1 MKDMLDLYH
10 HSAFACSKK
19 VTELYS
25 TSFTLGIKALENRF
39 HDAIYG
45 IYGFVRFADEIVDT
59 MHEWDKEDLLK
70 RFREETFFALDEKIS
85 LNPIL
90 HAFQRTVH
98 TYHID
103 RGLIEAFLNS
113 MEMDLHYARYKQ
125 EHYEQYIYGSAEVVG
140 LMCLKVF
147 CGKNDA
153 LYQELILPAR
163 HLGAAFQK
171 VNFLR
176 DLQDDYKERGRVYFP
191 NVDFENFCAQQKTA
205 IEADIQRDF
214 EIAYAGIMQLP
225 AGAKF
230 GVYLAYKYYLKLF
243 KKIRQTN
250 HKSVM
255 QTRIRVSDPAKIGM
269 WASLYVRSNMLGVYV
284 P

>member
-1 MKDMLDLYH
+1 MLELFDQSSY
-10 HSAFACSKK
+10 ACSRR

-25 TSFTLGIKALENRF
+25 TSFTLGIKALDKRY

-45 IYGFVRFADEIVDT
+45 IYGFVRYADEIVDT
-59 MHEWDKEDLLK
+59 FHDWDKKDLLD
-70 RFREETFFALDEKIS
+70 RFRADTWKAIEEKIS

-90 HAFQRTVH
+90 HAFQLTVH
-98 TYHID
+98 RYQID
-103 RGLIEAFLNS
+103 HKLIEAFLHS
-113 MEMDLHYARYKQ
+113 MEMDLYMSNYKQ
-125 EHYEQYIYGSAEVVG
+125 SHYEEYIYGSAEVVG

-147 CGKNDA
+147 CDRDTQ
-153 LYQELILPAR
+153 LYANLIEPAR

-176 DLQDDYKERGRVYFP
+176 DLQADFKERGRVYFP
-191 NVDFENFCAQQKTA
+191 DVDFENFCQQEKDR
-205 IEADIQRDF
+205 IEEEIRIDF
-214 EIAYAGIMQLP
+214 EQAYKGIMQLP

-243 KKIRQTN
+243 RKICRTQPEQ
-250 HKSVM
+250 VM

-269 WASLYVRSNMLGVYV
+269 WASLYLRSNMLGIYA